1 MTTILDWNNLA
12 DWQAL
17 IVDDEPDNI
26 EVLAETL
33 EFNGINVRFAENG
46 QLGLDLLKDFHP
58 TLILLDLS
66 MPVMDGWQTLRKI
79 RLDPALASV
88 PVLAITAH
96 AIHGDKERALA
107 AGFDGYL
114 TKPIS
119 VTTLIAD
126 LRNALHER
134 QHTV

>member
-46 QLGLDLLKDFHP
+46 QLGLDLLIDFHP